1 MRPLKLTVEGFT
13 AFRTEQV
20 LDLEPLDLFAIV
32 GPTGSGKSSLL
43 DAMTFALYGQV
54 ARVDDSP
61 TSIKELVSQGLPWM
75 KVMLEFEVGS
85 DRYRITRRTPSS
97 PTGAAKVLLERIVD
111 GEARQFGPGAERVK
125 EVREA
130 VEGLVGL
137 DYDGFTRSVLLPQGR
152 FAELLTGKAP
162 QRRKLLTDL
171 LDLELFERMSE
182 RARRIG
188 HDAERDGARDRSFID
203 EHLAHATAGALSE
216 ARRSAAA
223 AGARERELVAVR
235 GRVEQLAA
243 RWDALTRE
251 AAAAERLA
259 RDAERQ
265 LAAVRTAAKDLGAVA
280 VRAAGARAALDAAA
294 QADREARDLAAA
306 AAEALAD
313 VERTSGPREAI
324 IRVADAAAR
333 LPDAERAARDAD
345 AAVAFALQRVPALE
359 RVAAERDAAAAAAAV
374 DLERVELALLEAKER
389 LEEARHGDLIA
400 QIASGLRPGDA
411 CPICGTTLADAPA
424 PLGVATLDAA
434 TAAAEAAERARDDA
448 RGVREAALRD
458 ADAGRRDLEDSAIRT
473 QEAGERAS
481 EARASLRR
489 LRDGVAEVLGAP
501 LPTDPVAAI
510 RTRIDAIDRARER
523 SLAAEGAVAAATERL
538 AEAKT
543 NDADVRADAGRLAGR
558 LEIDVAALEPDP
570 ALASDVTAVSLP
582 PMPGSDQVP
591 ALIEHAAAVAAA
603 LDARVAAATGAA
615 ARRET
620 AAAEVLAEA
629 SDVVDG
635 SVPPSDRFE
644 DLRRAVADAALDAR
658 EARTRSA
665 EVLAQL
671 DADVERRAALEERVS
686 QLDARH
692 RVFQALANDL
702 RSNRIIDFL
711 QGEALRIL
719 GLAGSE
725 HLSALSGG
733 RYRLEY
739 QGDEFAVI
747 DAENGDER
755 RSART
760 LSGGETFLASLSL
773 ALALAG
779 QVRSLSVSE
788 RAPLESLFLD
798 EGFGTLDPDT
808 LEVVAGAI
816 EQLGGDGRLVGI
828 VTHVKELAERAPVRV
843 EVRRA
848 SSGRGSELVS
858 DREGDDRTA
867 AAISYAE

>member
-243 RWDALTRE
+243 RWDA
-251 AAAAERLA
+251 
-259 RDAERQ
+259 
-265 LAAVRTAAKDLGAVA
+265 KDLGAVA

-411 CPICGTTLADAPA
+411 CPICGTTLADAPV

-489 LRDGVAEVLGAP
+489 LRDDVAEVLGAP